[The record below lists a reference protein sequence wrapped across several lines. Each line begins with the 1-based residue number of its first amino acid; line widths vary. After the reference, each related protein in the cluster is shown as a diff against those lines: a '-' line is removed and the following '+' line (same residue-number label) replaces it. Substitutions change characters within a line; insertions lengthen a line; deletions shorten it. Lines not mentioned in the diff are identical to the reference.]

1 MSDPAPI
8 LIFGGTFD
16 PPHRAHVELPRQVAR
31 RLGCGRIIYVPAA
44 INPLKQDVP
53 PSTPAVHRLAMLRL
67 ALRDVPEAEISTI
80 EIDRPPPSY
89 TVDTLR
95 ELRGQLGPDA
105 KLYLLIGADA
115 AASFHRWRDPA
126 GIVSLAE
133 PVVMLR
139 PPWTREALIEHI
151 RREQGDA
158 AATKWATRIIET
170 PQLDVSATNLRAGA
184 AHGTIAA
191 DEVDPRV
198 LAYIREHGLYRG
210 NALH

>member
-16 PPHRAHVELPRQVAR
+16 PPHRAHVELPRLVAR
-31 RLGCGRIIYVPAA
+31 RLGCERIIYVPAA
-44 INPLKQDVP
+44 VNPLKQDGPLPTSV
-53 PSTPAVHRLAMLRL
+53 AHRLAMLRL
-67 ALRDVPEAEISTI
+67 ALAAVPEAEISTI

-95 ELRGQLGPDA
+95 ELRRRIGPVA

-126 GIVSLAE
+126 GIESLAE

-139 PPWTREALIEHI
+139 PPWTRESLIAHI

-158 AATKWATRIIET
+158 AAAKWAARIVET
-170 PQLDVSATNLRAGA
+170 PLVKINATDLRAGA
-184 AHGTIAA
+184 AHGVIAA
-191 DEVDPRV
+191 DVVDGRV
-198 LAYIREHGLYRG
+198 LEYIRENGLYRSKV
-210 NALH
+210 

>member
-1 MSDPAPI
+1 MSDASPI
-8 LIFGGTFD
+8 LVFGGTFD
-16 PPHRAHVELPRQVAR
+16 PPHRAHVELPRLVAR
-31 RLGCGRIIYVPAA
+31 QLGCRRIIYVPAA
-44 INPLKQDVP
+44 INPLKQGG
-53 PSTPAVHRLAMLRL
+53 PSPTSAAHRLAMLRL
-67 ALRDVPEAEISTI
+67 ALRDVPEAEISTV

-95 ELRGQLGPDA
+95 ELRRQVGPDA
-105 KLYLLIGADA
+105 KLLLLIGADA

-126 GIVSLAE
+126 GIESLAE

-158 AATKWATRIIET
+158 AAMKWATRIIET

-198 LAYIREHGLYRG
+198 LTYIREHGLYCSKP
-210 NALH
+210 